1 MPFSHFSGMALRIL
15 MFLKTTS
22 SQETHC
28 CTGLIL
34 ITTSMLLSNLI
45 LSAVGLYSESFEA
58 GVQRLEYGTLDCAPK
73 PIM

>member
-1 MPFSHFSGMALRIL
+1 

-28 CTGLIL
+28 CVGLIL
-34 ITTSMLLSNLI
+34 ITSMLLSNLI

-58 GVQRLEYGTLDCAPK
+58 GVQRLEYGTRDCAPK
-73 PIM
+73 PNM